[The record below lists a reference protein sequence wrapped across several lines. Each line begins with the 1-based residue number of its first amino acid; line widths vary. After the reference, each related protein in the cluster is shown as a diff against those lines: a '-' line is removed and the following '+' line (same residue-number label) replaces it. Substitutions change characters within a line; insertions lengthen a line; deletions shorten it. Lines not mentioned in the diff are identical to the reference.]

1 MTPEPQHD
9 ELHRISLTAI
19 IYDEEGR
26 YLITKRS
33 EDKTAF
39 PGMWTVPGGGLEVDD
54 YIHDEP
60 TTSEGQWYE
69 AIENALR
76 REIDEEVGLEVG
88 ELKYLTDI
96 TFIRDDGIPVI
107 ILSYY
112 AAYESGEVELDEDSV
127 DFAWI
132 NADEVDEYELIPGI
146 DEEITMVDNKKNSY
160 VNNESTR

>member
-1 MTPEPQHD
+1 MTPEPKHD
-9 ELHRISLTAI
+9 ELHRIALTAI
-19 IYDEEGR
+19 IYNDEGQ
-26 YLITKRS
+26 YLITQRS
-33 EDKTAF
+33 KDKTAF

-69 AIENALR
+69 AIEKALR

-88 ELKYLTDI
+88 ELEYLTDI
-96 TFIRDDGIPVI
+96 AFIRDDGIPVV

-112 AAYESGEVELDEDSV
+112 CQHESGAVSLDEDSI

-132 NADEVDEYELIPGI
+132 DAEEVGEYDLIEGI
-146 DEEITMVDNKKNSY
+146 DEEIQM
-160 VNNESTR
+160 VNNSIKG